1 MDDKRDSRRQL
12 PEGSKAPGDTTR
24 RGAAGAV
31 SGMEFAGIG
40 IQFALT
46 ILLFVFAGVWLDNRL
61 GTSPWLVL
69 VFVFVGAAGGFY
81 SMYRRVTAA
90 QRRSKDVVAHGQS
103 GGGTGR
109 GR

>member
-1 MDDKRDSRRQL
+1 MDDKRDAPKGAEGRGNGTGRRTA
-12 PEGSKAPGDTTR
+12 E
-24 RGAAGAV
+24 AV
-31 SGMEFAGIG
+31 SGAEFAGIG

-46 ILLFVFAGVWLDNRL
+46 ILVFVFAGVWLDKRL
-61 GTSPWLVL
+61 GTSPWLLL

-90 QRRSKDVVAHGQS
+90 QRRSKDVVAQGQS

>member
-1 MDDKRDSRRQL
+1 MDDKRDARGGS
-12 PEGSKAPGDTTR
+12 EGRGLGAR

-40 IQFALT
+40 IQFAIT
-46 ILLFVFAGVWLDNRL
+46 ILVFAFAGVWLDSRL
-61 GTSPWLVL
+61 GTSPWLIL
-69 VFVFVGAAGGFY
+69 ISVFVGAAGGFY

-90 QRRSKDVVAHGQS
+90 QRKSKDVVAQGQS